1 MYKEHLDCCYSISK
15 FTQHKQVKHSL
26 LDIISKSEFTSPQFF
41 ETEVDISRCDWHLA
55 TSFNREWVLHIKD
68 FLFDDMLEIYKNLGY
83 DGFTL
88 QEIWFQQYLTGSEH
102 GWHTHSSNFTNV
114 YYLELPETAS
124 KTQIIVPWDQ
134 KTVIEIDVK
143 EGDILSFPS
152 FVIHK
157 GPKNLSSEKKTIV
170 SYNTNLTFSDNLYN
184 TYLGDS

>member
-1 MYKEHLDCCYSISK
+1 MKINKLSSLYIKTKIVEHSYNKKKLL
-15 FTQHKQVKHSL
+15 SL
-26 LDIISKSEFTSPQFF
+26 INKGNFSSFDNIHRT
-41 ETEVDISRCDWHLA
+41 DWHFDKN
-55 TSFNREWVLHIKD
+55 TKREYLD
-68 FLFDDMLEIYKNLGY
+68 LFYKIITPYMDKMCLTMKAKTWRIHNG
-83 DGFTL
+83 
-88 QEIWFQQYLTGSEH
+88 WFQQYKKNNCHE
-102 GWHTHSSNFTNV
+102 WHRHAEANFANV

-184 TYLGDS
+184 TYLEDS